1 MFLNQ
6 TFHHTYIMHTL
17 IIQELTGF
25 NMLIIQNNNGML
37 TMMPLVYCDT
47 SNLRASVT
55 RYHQLRAS
63 VTRYLLSTCLCGAIP
78 PIYVPL
84 SRDTTNLR
92 ASVTYVSI
100 LSLNIF
106 TQLAFIQ
113 STSNLH
119 KLFTDEYCI
128 IYFATSIYICL

>member
-1 MFLNQ
+1 MFFNQ

-55 RYHQLRAS
+55 RY
-63 VTRYLLSTCLCGAIP
+63 LLSTCLCRAIP

-119 KLFTDEYCI
+119 TLFTDEYCI